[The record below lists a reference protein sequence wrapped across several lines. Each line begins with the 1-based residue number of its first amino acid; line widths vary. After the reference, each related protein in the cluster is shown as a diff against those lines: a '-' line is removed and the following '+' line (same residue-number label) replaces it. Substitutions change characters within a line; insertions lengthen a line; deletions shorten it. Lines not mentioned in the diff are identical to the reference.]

1 MYQFC
6 QPKFKFGLF
15 VVDNSK
21 TYFHKGQQAQN
32 VGHAPVICYAD
43 TYEIKEDGSIIFYQ
57 TIKTAD
63 EKKFKVPVLSYPNGK
78 WDACVLLDD
87 SNEFPVFKGYA
98 RQNHHNFHNTHN
110 QGDNSSP
117 NFDSSS
123 SSEESYGVQP
133 TEASADEL
141 SQLNDNFAQSID
153 NKVYL
158 TSHVQHQQHQ
168 TMQMQMQPYGGNT
181 GLGMPGI
188 TNNNNP
194 QEFKKQKEEWLE
206 NEIKQYTKDINLFV
220 ISEFLSSISKKPQN
234 KTYKNTES
242 DVVWACSKLIRSKT
256 IISRK
261 FAEPNIQK
269 NLSLI
274 LPDIMKRQWDG
285 KMAPILQILQEKEE
299 TKNITAIDLAV
310 WMVQNNY

>member
-6 QPKFKFGLF
+6 PPKFKFGLF

-21 TYFHKGQQAQN
+21 TYFHKGQQNQN
-32 VGHAPVICYAD
+32 ASYAPVICYAD
-43 TYEIKEDGSIIFYQ
+43 TYEIKEDGSIVFYQ
-57 TIKTAD
+57 TIQTQDSKR
-63 EKKFKVPVLSYPNGK
+63 FKVPVLSYPSGK

-98 RQNHHNFHNTHN
+98 RQNNQQNFNAQPDSN
-110 QGDNSSP
+110 QNSS
-117 NFDSSS
+117 NSSS
-123 SSEESYGVQP
+123 SDEEYGSQS
-133 TEASADEL
+133 TDTTTDEL
-141 SQLNDNFAQSID
+141 TQLNDNFAQSVD

-158 TSHVQHQQHQ
+158 TSPVQHNQHQ
-168 TMQMQMQPYGGNT
+168 TMPMQPYGANT

-188 TNNNNP
+188 TNTNNP
-194 QEFKKQKEEWLE
+194 QEFKKQKEDWLE
-206 NEIKQYTKDINLFV
+206 NEIKQYTKDIALFT
-220 ISEFLSSISKKPQN
+220 IPEFLTSISKKPQN
-234 KTYKNTES
+234 KTYKISES
-242 DVVWACSKLIRSKT
+242 DVVWASSKLIRNKA

-261 FAEPNIQK
+261 FAEPNMQK
-269 NLSLI
+269 TLSLI

-299 TKNITAIDLAV
+299 TKNTTAIDLAV